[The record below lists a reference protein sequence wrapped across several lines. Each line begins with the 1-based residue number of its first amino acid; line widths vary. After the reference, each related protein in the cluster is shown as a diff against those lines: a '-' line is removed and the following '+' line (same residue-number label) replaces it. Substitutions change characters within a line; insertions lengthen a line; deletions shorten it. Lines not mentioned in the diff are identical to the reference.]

1 MAQGRSRLPGHRVL
15 AVRRQH
21 CPSRAR
27 SAAAIRAG
35 WRRGAPA
42 SHAPDDAAPLTIYVA
57 GSFKHKHGVR
67 LFCRELAAL
76 GCRIL
81 DWTEKATPP
90 PGLTPQER
98 RVWMD
103 TDRAGGSVYAFC
115 REACRTADLVV
126 YYGASGQ
133 DAGVEVGLATG
144 AGVPVLGIR
153 GPLEAPGLM
162 LHGAGTVWVD
172 SVEQALELVAGLTH
186 LLHEPQAV
194 PAAGTEPL
202 RRLADAL
209 RTRRERNGAA

>member
-1 MAQGRSRLPGHRVL
+1 M
-15 AVRRQH
+15 RRQH
-21 CPSRAR
+21 RPSRAR
-27 SAAAIRAG
+27 SAAALRAG
-35 WRRGAPA
+35 CRRGAPA

-162 LHGAGTVWVD
+162 LHGAGTAWVD
-172 SVEQALELVAGLTH
+172 SVEEALELVARLTD
-186 LLHEPQAV
+186 LSRD
-194 PAAGTEPL
+194 PAAALPRRRGPL
-202 RRLADAL
+202 RRLAEAL
-209 RTRRERNGAA
+209 LARRAPRGEGGPA

>member
-1 MAQGRSRLPGHRVL
+1 MRRSARLLPGRRSCSSRLRRAQATP
-15 AVRRQH
+15 AVH
-21 CPSRAR
+21 
-27 SAAAIRAG
+27 
-35 WRRGAPA
+35 APA
-42 SHAPDDAAPLTIYVA
+42 DAARLTIYVA

-115 REACRTADLVV
+115 REACRTADLVI

-162 LHGAGTVWVD
+162 LHGAGTAWVD
-172 SVEQALELVAGLTH
+172 SVEEALELVARLTE
-186 LLHEPQAV
+186 LARE
-194 PAAGTEPL
+194 PAAPLPRRRGPL
-202 RRLADAL
+202 RRLAEAL
-209 RTRRERNGAA
+209 LARRGQRGEGSGA

>member
-1 MAQGRSRLPGHRVL
+1 MRRPQRPRPRAL
-15 AVRRQH
+15 A
-21 CPSRAR
+21 
-27 SAAAIRAG
+27 
-35 WRRGAPA
+35 GAPGP
-42 SHAPDDAAPLTIYVA
+42 SGRAPAETPGISIYVA

-67 LFCRELAAL
+67 LLGRELTAL

-98 RVWMD
+98 RLWMD

-115 REACRTADLVV
+115 RDACRTADLVI

-162 LHGAGTVWVD
+162 LHGAGTAWVD
-172 SVEQALELVAGLTH
+172 SVEEAIALVARLTE
-186 LLHEPQAV
+186 LARDPTAPLPRRQ
-194 PAAGTEPL
+194 GPL
-202 RRLADAL
+202 RRLAEALWARRGRDADG
-209 RTRRERNGAA
+209 GA